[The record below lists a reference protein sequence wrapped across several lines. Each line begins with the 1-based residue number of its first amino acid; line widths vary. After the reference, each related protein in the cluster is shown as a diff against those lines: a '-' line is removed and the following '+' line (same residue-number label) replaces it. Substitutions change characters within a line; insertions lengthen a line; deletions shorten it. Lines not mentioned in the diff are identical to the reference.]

1 MVQCPICGEDGA
13 TPWRVVD
20 DYAYL
25 ECGRCDSIFIDP
37 VVIAEIDAGASIV
50 DYSGD
55 YWERERSAAHERS
68 FGSSLARVAEVL
80 LYARRP
86 VRRFLDIGS
95 GPGFLLDA
103 LSAYLPASRQVFHGV
118 ELFPPRETTSHPNFV
133 RGAIADLHGRFDAGC
148 CIEVVEH
155 LTPTMLRGMLEQL
168 AGRSEPGAIY
178 IFNTGLPE
186 YVKGEDPGY
195 MDPKRRGHIV
205 SYGLKGMAHIAAS
218 LGFACLPIVGKPWAF
233 CLEYLPEEGLPP
245 LQPRIWSP
253 RPENRALLHDREMGS
268 ALYVLA
274 LETARAYG

>member
-1 MVQCPICGEDGA
+1 MVECPICGEAGA
-13 TPWRVVD
+13 TPWRVMD

-50 DYSGD
+50 DDSGD
-55 YWERERSAAHERS
+55 CLERERSAAHERS
-68 FGSSLARVAEVL
+68 FGGSLARMTEAL
-80 LYARRP
+80 RDARRS
-86 VRRFLDIGS
+86 V
-95 GPGFLLDA
+95 
-103 LSAYLPASRQVFHGV
+103 
-118 ELFPPRETTSHPNFV
+118 
-133 RGAIADLHGRFDAGC
+133 
-148 CIEVVEH
+148 
-155 LTPTMLRGMLEQL
+155 
-168 AGRSEPGAIY
+168 RSERGAIY
-178 IFNTGLPE
+178 IFDTGLPE

-205 SYGLKGMAHIAAS
+205 SYGRKGMAHIAAS

-233 CLEYLPEEGLPP
+233 CLEYLPEEGQPP
-245 LQPRIWSP
+245 LQPRIGSR